1 MSEKSKDKK
10 NEIINFLKRPLLYIL
25 FFCAFAQQMAYE
37 FYKKNIIF
45 PDTASYMNYGHNI
58 SDTRTPI
65 YPYFIKLIRK
75 LFGEE
80 NIYNSIVFVQY
91 ILFFISIIIFYL
103 AVKKICKSKLLT
115 NISTII
121 YGASPFIFIW
131 NNIVMTESL
140 AMCAV
145 TLLAYMTISYLK
157 KPNIFFAYFIGI
169 YIFGLI
175 MLRPAFIYIV
185 VIYLLFWIIRYFTNK
200 SEIKNNIIGSVSM
213 LICIILV
220 LLYSLLIKVNYGNF
234 EITNVSTANKVANII
249 ESGTYV
255 SGDNKNIIDMINNEL
270 KGRNY
275 KEDFWSSTYKAINN
289 FEKRDI
295 DQYCSSVYKND
306 TKRYLFYILQNTL
319 ILGEKSV
326 GIRGAFNTQDYS
338 SVKYKTLY
346 FYDNMILP
354 INFMH
359 LYLIILIS
367 IIFLF
372 ILLFKNKKIEWI
384 LAFLI
389 SMIVANLFT
398 TIVGAP
404 MDYQRLFSS
413 SIPLVIILIA
423 YLIQMLL
430 NNVNFKKICNKIL
443 EIK

>member
-1 MSEKSKDKK
+1 
-10 NEIINFLKRPLLYIL
+10 
-25 FFCAFAQQMAYE
+25 
-37 FYKKNIIF
+37 
-45 PDTASYMNYGHNI
+45 
-58 SDTRTPI
+58 
-65 YPYFIKLIRK
+65 
-75 LFGEE
+75 
-80 NIYNSIVFVQY
+80 
-91 ILFFISIIIFYL
+91 
-103 AVKKICKSKLLT
+103 LT

-359 LYLIILIS
+359 YI
-367 IIFLF
+367 
-372 ILLFKNKKIEWI
+372 
-384 LAFLI
+384 
-389 SMIVANLFT
+389 
-398 TIVGAP
+398 
-404 MDYQRLFSS
+404 
-413 SIPLVIILIA
+413 
-423 YLIQMLL
+423 
-430 NNVNFKKICNKIL
+430 
-443 EIK
+443 